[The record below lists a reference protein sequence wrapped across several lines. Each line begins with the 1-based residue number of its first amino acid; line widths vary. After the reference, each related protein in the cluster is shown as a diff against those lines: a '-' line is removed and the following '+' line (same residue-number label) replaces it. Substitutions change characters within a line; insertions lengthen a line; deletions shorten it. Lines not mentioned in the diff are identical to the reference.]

1 MQLPHRV
8 GKYELLECLGGTSA
22 HVYRARDRNLGR
34 TVAFK
39 ILSETGLADHET
51 KARFL
56 AEARLTGSLAHEN
69 VIAFYDYGEEN
80 GRPFLVME
88 YLAGESLRSQI
99 REGRSGDLRAKLL
112 VARQIA
118 GALAYVH
125 SKGIIHRDVKPDNI
139 WVDLSGQVKLVD
151 FGIAKSDALS
161 LTGAGFTV
169 GTPYYMAP
177 EQIRGLK
184 PTHLVDLYAFGVL
197 LFELATGVRP
207 FEGQAV
213 DQIFDLILH
222 QPVDPALLQRVG
234 VPASLSDLIQELSDK
249 DPSKR
254 PQNFAAVIRRIDLIA
269 V

>member
-1 MQLPHRV
+1 VQLPHRV

-22 HVYRARDRNLGR
+22 QVYRARDRNLGR

-39 ILSETGLADHET
+39 ILSETGLADRET

-56 AEARLTGSLAHEN
+56 AEARLTGSLMHEN
-69 VIAFYDYGEEN
+69 VIAFYDYGEEE

-99 REGRSGDLRAKLL
+99 REGRGGDLRAKLL
-112 VARQIA
+112 VARQLA

-139 WVDLSGQVKLVD
+139 WVDVTGQVKLVD

-184 PTHLVDLYAFGVL
+184 PTHLVDVYAFGVL
-197 LFELATGVRP
+197 LFELVTGVRP
-207 FEGQAV
+207 FEGPAV
-213 DQIFDLILH
+213 DQIFDLIQH
-222 QPVDPALLQRVG
+222 QPLDLRLLQRVG
-234 VPASLSDLIQELSDK
+234 VPASLSDLIQELADK